1 MYEEKFG
8 LYSGRCMRAKL
19 LQLCL
24 ILCDPMN
31 CSLPGSSGHGIHQ
44 RSPRILECVAYP
56 FSRGSSQARIELG
69 SPALHVNSLPAEL
82 PRYGHSLTILIIFSK
97 YAFNI

>member
-44 RSPRILECVAYP
+44 ASILECVAP
-56 FSRGSSQARIELG
+56 GDLPRPGIESTSPPLQADSLLLSHWG
-69 SPALHVNSLPAEL
+69 SPYWKLRISNCDIK
-82 PRYGHSLTILIIFSK
+82 T
-97 YAFNI
+97 